1 MRALVTILCTLALA
15 MGGASASA
23 QDVAPAENAAPAPA
37 TVAPEPAPEV
47 VAPVEP
53 APIVAP
59 VEATPELAYTEPV
72 PAPTLMT
79 VELNAGLGIGTRSYE
94 RPNGAQAQALES
106 APFTALDLSL
116 RMKRCTSDCRA
127 AHYAIELLLRY
138 QTSLGMKV
146 EQPLIFAL
154 PSEVDARSSR
164 LELSLAPI
172 FRLAEHISLA
182 VPIGASMRALQAPH
196 RDLPLP
202 SYLLF
207 GPHLRVEA
215 RAALGESFALRA
227 GPELQWIAMV
237 GERLQNDGTEGGGVA
252 VGFELAASA
261 SLTSCLG
268 LELTYRQAHAFVSG
282 QGGRADFE
290 DTERYATLQLS
301 GRL

>member
-1 MRALVTILCTLALA
+1 
-15 MGGASASA
+15 
-23 QDVAPAENAAPAPA
+23 
-37 TVAPEPAPEV
+37 
-47 VAPVEP
+47 
-53 APIVAP
+53 
-59 VEATPELAYTEPV
+59 
-72 PAPTLMT
+72 
-79 VELNAGLGIGTRSYE
+79 
-94 RPNGAQAQALES
+94 
-106 APFTALDLSL
+106 
-116 RMKRCTSDCRA
+116 
-127 AHYAIELLLRY
+127 LLRY

-164 LELSLAPI
+164 LELSLAPT
-172 FRLAEHISLA
+172 FRLAESVSLA
-182 VPIGASMRALQAPH
+182 VPIGASVRALQAPH

-215 RAALGESFALRA
+215 RAAVGESFALRA

-237 GERLQNDGTEGGGVA
+237 GDRLQDDGTESSGVA

-261 SLTSCLG
+261 SLTTWLG

-282 QGGRADFE
+282 QSGRADFA